1 MPDAVLSAVPLCVD
15 DLRVMRV
22 LLVDDHTPIRRGLRQ
37 TLELRP
43 EFEVI
48 GEGANGE
55 EAVQRVDELRPDVVL
70 MDMNMPVMNG
80 VEATRTIKERH
91 PEVQVLALTAF
102 GEMALVAAMVKAGAA
117 GYLLKGGTS
126 DELVE
131 ALEAVA
137 RGQGALDKEVTRG
150 VMEDM
155 AELYKK
161 EQQRADALAELDR
174 MKSEFVSVVSHEL
187 LTPLTSIKGGAATLR
202 KSWESIETDIRGHL
216 LDSMTRQCEKLQDLI
231 EKILIVSGIQQ
242 GGLGLKPTIFD
253 LSSLATE
260 ALALSGHGAERE
272 VEVLS
277 EAVRASGDRDRVRD
291 VAHALIDNALN
302 FTSGRV
308 TIRVQGDHEW
318 SRLSVS
324 DEGPGIDRGTLLR
337 LLDNPFVQGDSSH
350 TRKVGGLG
358 LSLYIARRVLEG
370 SGGKLEVDTS
380 PTTGSIFT
388 IVLPAPE
395 RVPWVSGP

>member
-1 MPDAVLSAVPLCVD
+1 MPMIID
-15 DLRVMRV
+15 MRV
-22 LLVDDHTPIRRGLRQ
+22 LLVDDHAPIRRGLRQ

-43 EFEVI
+43 EFEVV

-55 EAVQRVDELRPDVVL
+55 EAVVRVDELMPDVVL

-80 VEATRTIKERH
+80 VEATRAIKERH

-102 GEMALVAAMVKAGAA
+102 GEMSLVAAMVKAGAA

-131 ALEAVA
+131 ALNAVA

-161 EQQRADALAELDR
+161 EQHRAAALAELDR

-202 KSWESIETDIRGHL
+202 KSWDSIEGDIRGHL
-216 LDSMTRQCEKLQDLI
+216 LDSVTRQCDKLQNLI

-242 GGLGLKPTIFD
+242 GGIGLKPTVFD
-253 LSSLATE
+253 LSSVATE
-260 ALALSGHGAERE
+260 ALALAGNTAARGIE
-272 VEVLS
+272 VS
-277 EAVRASGDRDRVRD
+277 TQPVRASGDRDRVRD
-291 VAHALIDNALN
+291 VALALVDNALN
-302 FTSGRV
+302 FTSGSIV
-308 TIRVQGDHEW
+308 IRVGGDEKW
-318 SRLSVS
+318 ARLSVG
-324 DEGPGIDRGTLLR
+324 DEGPGIDRETLAR
-337 LLDNPFVQGDSSH
+337 LLDNPFVQADSSH
-350 TRKVGGLG
+350 TRQVGGLG
-358 LSLYIARRVLEG
+358 LSLYIARRVLEA
-370 SGGKLEVDTS
+370 SGGELEVDTS
-380 PTTGSIFT
+380 PHSGSTFT
-388 IVLPAPE
+388 MVLPTPE
-395 RVPWVSGP
+395 RAQPVFAPARQN

>member
-1 MPDAVLSAVPLCVD
+1 
-15 DLRVMRV
+15 
-22 LLVDDHTPIRRGLRQ
+22 
-37 TLELRP
+37 
-43 EFEVI
+43 
-48 GEGANGE
+48 
-55 EAVQRVDELRPDVVL
+55 
-70 MDMNMPVMNG
+70 
-80 VEATRTIKERH
+80 
-91 PEVQVLALTAF
+91 VLALTAF
-102 GEMALVAAMVKAGAA
+102 GEMSLVAAMVKAGAA

-131 ALEAVA
+131 ALNAVA

-216 LDSMTRQCEKLQDLI
+216 LDSMTRQCDKLQDLI

-242 GGLGLKPTIFD
+242 GGLGLKPSIFD
-253 LSSLATE
+253 LSSVATE
-260 ALALSGHGAERE
+260 ALALAGQTAERTIE
-272 VEVLS
+272 VKS
-277 EAVRASGDRDRVRD
+277 DPVRASGDRDRVRD
-291 VAHALIDNALN
+291 VALALIDNALN
-302 FTSGRV
+302 FTSGRIV
-308 TIRVQGDHEW
+308 VRVHGDDEW
-318 SRLSVS
+318 TRLSVS
-324 DEGPGIDRGTLLR
+324 DEGPGLDRATLR
-337 LLDNPFVQGDSSH
+337 SLLDNPFVQGDSSH

-358 LSLYIARRVLEG
+358 LSLYIARRVLEA

-380 PTTGSIFT
+380 PTTGSTFT
-388 IVLPAPE
+388 MVLPAPE
-395 RVPWVSGP
+395 RTHRPFVSDHAGERT